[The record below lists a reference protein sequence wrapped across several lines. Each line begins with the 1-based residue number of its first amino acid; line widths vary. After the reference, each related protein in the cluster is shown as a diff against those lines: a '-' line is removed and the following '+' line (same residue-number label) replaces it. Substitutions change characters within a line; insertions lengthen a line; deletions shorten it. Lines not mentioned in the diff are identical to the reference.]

1 MQVLMVSPGYPPEM
15 AYFTR
20 ALAATGARVLGLG
33 DGPAGGLD
41 PTAKAALSDYLQVK
55 NLWDEEATVEAV
67 RRWPAARGLDRVE
80 CLWEPGVLLAA
91 RLREALGLPGQDVAH
106 AIPFRDKEAMK
117 QVLDRAGIRTPR
129 HARATSEREVREAA
143 ERIGFP
149 VILKPIAGAG
159 SADTHRCDDA
169 AALEKALQ
177 ATRHVPEVS
186 VEEFIDGE
194 EFTFDTICAGGRI
207 QFENVSWYRPRPLIA
222 RQNEWVSSQT
232 IALKDL
238 SAPHLQG
245 GIEMGRKVIRALEFG
260 TGFTHMEWYL
270 THKGETVFGEIGG
283 RPPGARSTDIM
294 NYCTDDDVFAGW
306 AEAVVRGGTSRAF
319 RRQYNAAIIFKR
331 AQGQGR
337 IRRIAGL
344 DAIRRDFGRWLLV
357 EELLPIGAHRRN
369 WLQTLL
375 SDGWITLRH
384 PDLAT
389 CMAMCDRVGSEL
401 QLYAA
406 P

>member
-1 MQVLMVSPGYPPEM
+1 MKVLMISPGYPPEM
-15 AYFTR
+15 ALFTR

-41 PTAKAALSDYLQVK
+41 PVAKAALTDYLQVK
-55 NLWDEEATVEAV
+55 NLWDEAATVEAV

-80 CLWEPGVLLAA
+80 CLWEPGVILAA
-91 RLREALGLPGQDVAH
+91 RLREGLGVPGQDVAH

-129 HARATSEREVREAA
+129 HARASSEGQVREAA

-159 SADTHRCDDA
+159 SADTHRCDDRP
-169 AALEKALQ
+169 ALERALQ
-177 ATRHVPEVS
+177 ATRHVTEVS

-222 RQNEWVSSQT
+222 RQNEWVASQT

-238 SAPHLQG
+238 SAPRLQG
-245 GIEMGRKVIRALEFG
+245 GIAMGRKVIQALEFG

-283 RPPGARSTDIM
+283 RAPGARSTDIM

-306 AEAVVRGGTSRAF
+306 AEAVVRGRTDRPF
-319 RRQYNAAIIFKR
+319 HRQYNAAIIFKR
-331 AQGQGR
+331 AQGQGY
-337 IRRIAGL
+337 IRRIEGL
-344 DAIRRDFGRWLLV
+344 ETLRRDFGRWLVV
-357 EELLPIGAHRRN
+357 EELLPVGAHRRN
-369 WLQTLL
+369 WLQTLI
-375 SDGWITLRH
+375 SDGWIVVRH

-389 CMAMCDRVGSEL
+389 CLAMSDRVGTDL
-401 QLYAA
+401 QLYAS